1 MSAPNVAQRPRWGNN
16 GKSDPV
22 ARYLSPVL
30 GLKPL
35 SVEQLLKGPQAINLR
50 CAHII
55 GAFRA
60 LRDDIRLAR
69 FWDPMVKAYE
79 QREAPPLVD
88 ATWLLEQAADTKEDV
103 SELAFQLD
111 PSDANLERYIRDKE
125 AEIVRGCALLDA
137 LKAEQCRRESTR

>member
-1 MSAPNVAQRPRWGNN
+1 MSAPNVARPPRWGNN

-35 SVEQLLKGPQAINLR
+35 SVEQLLRGPQAINLR
-50 CAHII
+50 CAHIV

-60 LRDDIRLAR
+60 LGDDLRLAR
-69 FWDPMVKAYE
+69 FWDPMQRAYD

-88 ATWLLEQAADTKEDV
+88 ATWLLEQAADTKEDL
-103 SELAFQLD
+103 SELAYQLD

-125 AEIVRGCALLDA
+125 AEIIRGMALLDA
-137 LKAEQCRRESTR
+137 LRVEQQQRGCR